1 MGNYGWIEIV
11 LFYGLALGLCI
22 WQYVKMDRDLKR
34 TKAERAK
41 REAEASDSTSGDQ
54 PN

>member
-11 LFYGLALGLCI
+11 FFYGVALSLCI

-41 REAEASDSTSGDQ
+41 REAEQSDSVADNHST
-54 PN
+54 